1 VKGTILIIDD
11 DPDILGA
18 LSVLLEDEF
27 ARVQTESNTNRISA
41 LVSSGNFD
49 AILLDMNFSAGINSG
64 NEGLFWLSKIRE
76 ANPRASVILMTAY
89 GNISLAVEG
98 IKRGAKDFILKPW
111 DNEKLIATLRATLT
125 QAKPS
130 EQRVDRS
137 TSVFIKG
144 QSRVMEKLYEQIKK
158 VAATDASVL
167 LLGENGTGK
176 EVAARELHRLSARAN
191 EIFLSV
197 DMSTLTPALF
207 ESEMFGHKKGAFTDA
222 RTDRQGR
229 FESAQRGTLFLD
241 EIGNLPLPQQMKLLA
256 VLQNREVTPLGSN
269 ESIPVDV
276 RLISATNTPLPLLS
290 QQGLFRQDLLFRIN
304 TVTLTIPPLR
314 DRENDVLLLAS
325 HFLDRYRKQYKRGNV
340 EFNDEAKQSLLSYS
354 WPGNVRELQHTI
366 EKAVILSEG
375 EWITSVDLN
384 LSISAKPVLPTSLK
398 TLEDLEKDAL
408 ERALVNHGGN
418 IVQAAKTLGIT
429 RQTLYNKMKKYGL

>member
-1 VKGTILIIDD
+1 VKGSILIIDD

-27 ARVQTESNTNRISA
+27 ARVQTESNTNRIPA

-76 ANPRASVILMTAY
+76 ANPHASVILMTAY

-125 QAKPS
+125 QSKPS
-130 EQRVDRS
+130 EQKLDRN

-144 QSRVMEKLYEQIKK
+144 QSRVMEMLHEQMKK

-176 EVAARELHRLSARAN
+176 EVVARELHRLSARAG

-197 DMSTLTPALF
+197 DMSTLTPTLF

-222 RTDRQGR
+222 RADRQGR
-229 FESAQRGTLFLD
+229 FESAQCGTLFLD
-241 EIGNLPLPQQMKLLA
+241 EIGNLPLPQQMKLLT

-269 ESIPVDV
+269 ESLPVDV
-276 RLISATNTPLPLLS
+276 RLISATNAPLPLLS

-314 DRENDVLLLAS
+314 ERENDTLILAS
-325 HFLDRYRKQYKRGNV
+325 HFLDRYRTQYKRGKV
-340 EFNDEAKQSLLSYS
+340 EFNDGAKQSLLSYS

-375 EWITSVDLN
+375 EWITSGDLN
-384 LSISAKPVLPTSLK
+384 LSISAKPVSTTSLK
-398 TLEDLEKDAL
+398 TLEEMEKDAL
-408 ERALVNHGGN
+408 ELALVNHGGN

>member
-1 VKGTILIIDD
+1 VKGSILIIDD
-11 DPDILGA
+11 DRDILGA

-27 ARVQTESNTNRISA
+27 ARVQTESNTNRIPA

-76 ANPRASVILMTAY
+76 ANPHASVILMTAY

-130 EQRVDRS
+130 AQKADRNI
-137 TSVFIKG
+137 SVFVRG
-144 QSRVMEKLYEQIKK
+144 QSRVVEMLHEQMKK

-176 EVAARELHRLSARAN
+176 EVVARELHRLSARAH

-222 RTDRQGR
+222 HIDRQGR

-241 EIGNLPLPQQMKLLA
+241 EIGNLPLAQQMKLLT
-256 VLQNREVTPLGSN
+256 VLQSREVTPLGAN
-269 ESIPVDV
+269 ESIPLNV
-276 RLISATNTPLPLLS
+276 RLISATNSPLTLLS

-325 HFLDRYRKQYKRGNV
+325 HFLDRYRTQYKRENV
-340 EFNDEAKQSLLSYS
+340 EFKDEAKQSMLSYS

-375 EWITSVDLN
+375 EWITRDDLN
-384 LSISAKPVLPTSLK
+384 LSISAKPALTTSLK
-398 TLEDLEKDAL
+398 RLEDMEKDAL
-408 ERALVNHGGN
+408 ELALVSHGGN